1 MSLGVSEGVGGGGFE
16 LGWRVKQ
23 HSITMIVIPEEFLP
37 PLEKEGGD
45 LLFFLESLH
54 DHHRR
59 PQIEYLVQEI
69 TQRLK
74 VSNKIQTG
82 RIKFPQISNAQ
93 IYNVLKKVIVR
104 TVTTFLFSSAK
115 HK

>member
-1 MSLGVSEGVGGGGFE
+1 
-16 LGWRVKQ
+16 
-23 HSITMIVIPEEFLP
+23 MIIIPMNQC
-37 PLEKEGGD
+37 
-45 LLFFLESLH
+45 
-54 DHHRR
+54 

-82 RIKFPQISNAQ
+82 RIKFPRISNAQ
-93 IYNVLKKVIVR
+93 IYNVLKKVIVH

-115 HK
+115 HKQKFFTHADTHRDTGPSFHMD